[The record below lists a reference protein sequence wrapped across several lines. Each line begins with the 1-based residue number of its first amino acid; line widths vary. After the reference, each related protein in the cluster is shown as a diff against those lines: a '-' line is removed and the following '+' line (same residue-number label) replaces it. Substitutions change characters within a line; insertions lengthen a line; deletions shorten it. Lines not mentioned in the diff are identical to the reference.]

1 MEVEREKSRL
11 KSATPEE
18 QQAGSQEGTVEELDS
33 ENTES
38 AYEMDSKSG
47 DESGSEST
55 ITDSCPEDSSTL
67 AGSSSSTQLK
77 SMRGSKKPKPNDS
90 GSGFKRS
97 SEEALDLFISAAE
110 ALNNIVP
117 PEVALHDHNYAL
129 PPTSI
134 TGSMDGLSLIA
145 AAAAVVS
152 PTLSRSAGGNRVPSL
167 SPVRA
172 PRGRPPN
179 SQRKGAGSTMSKL
192 APTLLSPA
200 GSSNSVLLTDAKAGP
215 LRARTRSAPSDRPK
229 LSTFHVSRP
238 SSTLARMS
246 LNSNS
251 RPAVGRGGGG
261 SGGGG
266 SSTALGPPTT
276 YARHRTDSTSSP
288 SLKSMIA
295 FQPSSSS
302 STSSQNSVTTT
313 TPVSSSSSSI
323 SAFEALV
330 NVAAAAHPAELP
342 QSSISASLQLTS
354 SQANAVSKLSSF
366 SVATPSTLSF
376 TATNLPSSQPAV
388 TLSVTAAN
396 SNASNSTGTTT
407 AFLDINQTINLLVSL
422 AQQPVVSV
430 SSNTSQPIPMLSNQR
445 ILAPVNLLGNLV
457 MQSSKTSTSNGGSL
471 ASSTV
476 STSRGSRTLSSA
488 LSDTLLSHLTSNIN
502 TQANSAGRSS
512 QGKGSALKSKKPAT
526 AKSDSSSV
534 TTTRSNSVCSS
545 SISKESNGKESA
557 TAVNRSA
564 STPAASKSGEDTSNL
579 DLLSSYVAAVAA
591 SSQASSLHSTSVSS
605 APRAIIDLPSNLNWN
620 TTDES
625 ATPPSTSD
633 SGQVSETLSTTLLSN
648 STSSRMH
655 GENESSVSP
664 QNTNEPRQK
673 QHQGKKVEE
682 SGLSVEMPSNLS
694 GSSPSLIL
702 SDPADDLPRSVV
714 RSSVRCTDPSVED
727 QVSFPTRQ
735 MPVDTSISSSSEG
748 DMTASL
754 ASIIP
759 SYSPSVGTQSLLLY
773 TRSLSFPMNSESS
786 TEEEDHLASAT
797 RGISELSKLLGT
809 DTDAASKTK
818 QDSPIYKDSTGKWNP
833 SDLLNSSTSLTT
845 KNGTST
851 SEDYVESP
859 ESSGSYLSSVLES
872 QIHGTVH
879 HTSLSTS
886 LNTTTT
892 SNVTDMESTLDLD
905 HSR

>member
-1 MEVEREKSRL
+1 VDSKREPSLEVEREKSHPE
-11 KSATPEE
+11 SATPEE
-18 QQAGSQEGTVEELDS
+18 QQAGSQEGAAEELDS

-77 SMRGSKKPKPNDS
+77 SMRGSKKSKPSDS

-110 ALNNIVP
+110 ALNNIIP

-129 PPTSI
+129 PPSSL

-179 SQRKGAGSTMSKL
+179 SQRKGAGSTTSKL

-200 GSSNSVLLTDAKAGP
+200 GSSSSVLLTDMKAGP

-229 LSTFHVSRP
+229 LSAFHVSRP

-251 RPAVGRGGGG
+251 RSAVGRGG
-261 SGGGG
+261 
-266 SSTALGPPTT
+266 SSALVPPTS
-276 YARHRTDSTSSP
+276 YARQRADSSSSP

-302 STSSQNSVTTT
+302 TTSSQSSVTTT

-342 QSSISASLQLTS
+342 QSSISSSLQLTS
-354 SQANAVSKLSSF
+354 SQATAVSKLSSF
-366 SVATPSTLSF
+366 SVASPTTLSF

-422 AQQPVVSV
+422 AQQPGVSGN
-430 SSNTSQPIPMLSNQR
+430 SNTSQPIPMLSNQR

-471 ASSTV
+471 ASSAI

-502 TQANSAGRSS
+502 TQTNSAGRSS
-512 QGKGSALKSKKPAT
+512 QGKGSTLKGKKSVLG
-526 AKSDSSSV
+526 KSDSNSV
-534 TTTRSNSVCSS
+534 TTTRSNSVGSGS
-545 SISKESNGKESA
+545 VPKENRGKESEA
-557 TAVNRSA
+557 TISRSV
-564 STPAASKSGEDTSNL
+564 STPTTTKSGEDMSNL
-579 DLLSSYVAAVAA
+579 DLLSSYVAAVAS
-591 SSQASSLHSTSVSS
+591 SSQASSLHTTATSLSVSS
-605 APRAIIDLPSNLNWN
+605 APKVVTGLTSNFHWN
-620 TTDES
+620 STDES
-625 ATPPSTSD
+625 ATLPSTSAG
-633 SGQVSETLSTTLLSN
+633 SQVSETVSTPQPSNNTLPGAQGKDG
-648 STSSRMH
+648 SSA
-655 GENESSVSP
+655 SP
-664 QNTNEPRQK
+664 KNTNETK
-673 QHQGKKVEE
+673 QHHQDQKVESSIE
-682 SGLSVEMPSNLS
+682 MQSSLSSTA
-694 GSSPSLIL
+694 SSST
-702 SDPADDLPRSVV
+702 DPADNLPRSVV
-714 RSSVRCTDPSVED
+714 RSGVRCTNASDED
-727 QVSFPTRQ
+727 RVSFPAIQ
-735 MPVDTSISSSSEG
+735 MPADTSLSSSSEG

-809 DTDAASKTK
+809 DTDAASKTR

-833 SDLLNSSTSLTT
+833 SDLLNSSTSLAT

-851 SEDYVESP
+851 SEEYVESP
-859 ESSGSYLSSVLES
+859 ENSGSYLSSVLES

-892 SNVTDMESTLDLD
+892 SNVTDNMESTLDLD